1 MKCRKCGMEIP
12 SGNKFCP
19 NCGEKVEEI
28 INNESAIINS
38 NLNTNYNNQANMN
51 NEYTNYS
58 NQTNMNNE
66 YTNYSNQTNMNNNYT
81 NKSKSNTGKILII
94 SLVFILLLA
103 GTLFLIFGVF
113 NKDKHDFNTNL
124 KNLDHAMSNMVDDF
138 NNSGTVKVSIE
149 ANGSNLNLNMSS
161 YFKYAKTN
169 NGYDFQLGV
178 DKSLFMDE
186 VNAYVRLTNDDITAY
201 FPSNIFDLLS
211 GSYSSDSS
219 YLKYNLKFSDLGDYS
234 LDSIIDEVKNI
245 EQEKVNFKDLLTE
258 NNFKYIGKEDN
269 LDHYQLI
276 LDETFYKN
284 LYSKIDDFDL
294 DEEYLNQINFQNYNI
309 DIYLNS
315 NDNLE
320 KIVLDLSNFMGTNE
334 FDKLLVTIEFKDL
347 NNTIIS
353 IPQEVIKSAKDINDY
368 YKNSWDSLY
377 DYDDSY
383 DFDSILDSDYNLTF

>member
-1 MKCRKCGMEIP
+1 MNCKKCGMEIP
-12 SGNKFCP
+12 IGNKFCP

-28 INNESAIINS
+28 NNESAITNS
-38 NLNTNYNNQANMN
+38 NLN
-51 NEYTNYS
+51 
-58 NQTNMNNE
+58 
-66 YTNYSNQTNMNNNYT
+66 TNYSNQTNMNNNYNNQANMNNNYN
-81 NKSKSNTGKILII
+81 NKSKSNTGKIFIIILIF
-94 SLVFILLLA
+94 VLLLA

-113 NKDKHDFNTNL
+113 NKDKHDFNTNVE
-124 KNLDHAMSNMVDDF
+124 NLDHAMSNMVDNF

-149 ANGSNLNLNMSS
+149 ANGSYLNLNMNA
-161 YFKYAKTN
+161 YLKYAKTN

-186 VNAYVRLTNDDITAY
+186 VNAYLRLTNNDITAY
-201 FPSNIFDLLS
+201 FPSNILDLLS

-258 NNFKYIGKEDN
+258 NNFKYIGEEN
-269 LDHYQLI
+269 SLDHYQLI
-276 LDETFYKN
+276 LDDTFYKN
-284 LYSKIDDFDL
+284 LYSEIDDFDL
-294 DEEYLNQINFQNYNI
+294 DEEYLNQIKNQKYYI

-315 NDNLE
+315 KDNLE
-320 KIVLDLSNFMGTNE
+320 KIVLDFSNFMETDE

-353 IPQEVIKSAKDINDY
+353 IPQEVINSAIDINDY

-377 DYDDSY
+377 NY
-383 DFDSILDSDYNLTF
+383 DF

>member
-38 NLNTNYNNQANMN
+38 NLNTNYSNQANMN
-51 NEYTNYS
+51 NEYS
-58 NQTNMNNE
+58 
-66 YTNYSNQTNMNNNYT
+66 NYSNQTNMNNNYT

-149 ANGSNLNLNMSS
+149 ANGSNLNLNMSA

-201 FPSNIFDLLS
+201 FPSNILDLLS

-269 LDHYQLI
+269 LDHYRLI

-284 LYSKIDDFDL
+284 LYSEIDDFDL

-320 KIVLDLSNFMGTNE
+320 KIVLDLSNFMETDE

-353 IPQEVIKSAKDINDY
+353 IPQEVINGAKDINDY

-383 DFDSILDSDYNLTF
+383 DFNP

>member
-1 MKCRKCGMEIP
+1 MNCKKCGMEIP
-12 SGNKFCP
+12 IGNKFCP

-28 INNESAIINS
+28 NNESAITNS
-38 NLNTNYNNQANMN
+38 NLN
-51 NEYTNYS
+51 
-58 NQTNMNNE
+58 
-66 YTNYSNQTNMNNNYT
+66 TNYSNQTNMNNNYNNQANMNNNYN
-81 NKSKSNTGKILII
+81 NKSKSNTGKIFIIILIF
-94 SLVFILLLA
+94 VLLLA

-113 NKDKHDFNTNL
+113 NKDKHDFNTNVE
-124 KNLDHAMSNMVDDF
+124 NLDHAMSNMVDNF

-149 ANGSNLNLNMSS
+149 ANGSYLNLNMNA
-161 YFKYAKTN
+161 YLKYAKTN

-186 VNAYVRLTNDDITAY
+186 VNAYLRLTNNDITAY
-201 FPSNIFDLLS
+201 FPSNILDLLS

-258 NNFKYIGKEDN
+258 NNFKYIGEENN

-276 LDETFYKN
+276 LDDTFYKN
-284 LYSKIDDFDL
+284 LYSEIDDFDL
-294 DEEYLNQINFQNYNI
+294 DEEYLNQIKNQKYYI

-315 NDNLE
+315 KDNLE
-320 KIVLDLSNFMGTNE
+320 KIVLDFSNFMETDE

-353 IPQEVIKSAKDINDY
+353 IPQEVINSAIDINDY
-368 YKNSWDSLY
+368 KKNSWDSLY
-377 DYDDSY
+377 NY
-383 DFDSILDSDYNLTF
+383 DF